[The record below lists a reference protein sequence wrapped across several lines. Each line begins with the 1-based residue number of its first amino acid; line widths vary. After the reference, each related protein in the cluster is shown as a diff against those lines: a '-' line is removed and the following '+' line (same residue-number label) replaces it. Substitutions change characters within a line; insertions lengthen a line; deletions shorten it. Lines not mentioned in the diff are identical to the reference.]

1 MSSKLSEHEI
11 NKILP
16 PLVRG
21 GNTSREVLAQTLHD
35 LRNGHALRLRQQAED
50 ARKSCKNISPPP
62 LYRPR
67 F

>member
-11 NKILP
+11 NQILP

-21 GNTSREVLAQTLHD
+21 GNIPREVLAQTLLD
-35 LRNGHALRLRQQAED
+35 LKKGHALRLRQQAED
-50 ARKSCKNISPPP
+50 ARKSSRNIPTPP
-62 LYRPR
+62 LHKPR